1 MLKSLPK
8 IVLCTVFGAMI
19 AVGSAYAGSKLNLV
33 INDQAFETSYL
44 DLQVEDGKVLV
55 PIDRLAEVFKGK
67 AVYNANKNE
76 VQVTLPESA
85 QQAVQ
90 IDRLESAMVPSTAK
104 EALNTWVKGI
114 QTRNGALQYA
124 VFSPE
129 LRSKTKKEFEDH
141 YWTTGGS
148 SPHMS
153 EIEKLKTKSLSK
165 STTQFSFDYGLV
177 ASNWKGKG
185 SAVVTVKKTMTS
197 NGYEAWYVTNIKMK
211 DPSDTGTTIGVEP
224 IKK

>member
-1 MLKSLPK
+1 MKPLSK
-8 IVLCTVFGAMI
+8 IVLCTALGAMI
-19 AVGSAYAGSKLNLV
+19 AAGSAYAGSNLDLI
-33 INDQAFETSYL
+33 INGHGFVTSYL
-44 DLQVEDGKVLV
+44 DLQVKDGKVLV

-67 AVYNANKNE
+67 AVYDADKNE

-85 QQAVQ
+85 KQAIQ
-90 IDRLESAMVPSTAK
+90 INRLEDAMVPSTAQ

-114 QTRNGALQYA
+114 QKRNGALQFA

-129 LRSKTKKEFEDH
+129 LRSKTKKEFEDY

-153 EIEKLKTKSLSK
+153 EIEKLKTKSLNK
-165 STTQFSFDYGLV
+165 TTTQFSFDYGLV

-185 SAVVTVKKTMTS
+185 SAVVTVQKLTAK
-197 NGYEAWYVTNIKMK
+197 GYDGWFITNIKMK
-211 DPSDTGTTIGVEP
+211 DPGDTGTTIGVEP
-224 IKK
+224 LKNN